1 MLEPLNRRLLL
12 DALRP
17 PEGHR
22 LDFALG
28 TTYSLDLV
36 ALLAAPMAFA
46 FSDWQDSEGR
56 LNLDPL
62 RLLKAVREYADK
74 ICLFCQAGRIAVPT
88 AYNRLLLNLE
98 NSVVEV
104 NAPLEGNFHPKLW
117 FLRYVA
123 DNEAVIYRF
132 LCLSRNMTF
141 DPSWD
146 TMLCLEGP
154 LRDRV
159 NAFAQN
165 HPLGDF
171 VSALPGMKA
180 SGKFSPV
187 WQKRIDLLAREL
199 RKVEFKVPEPFSDYA
214 FWPMGVSEKSAW
226 PFPDRMDR
234 VLVVSPF
241 VDDGFLED
249 LAGHEAPMSLVS
261 RSDSL
266 AQLTPESIRRFENV
280 RILDERADPE
290 PGEQEEPPGG
300 EEISVDTVNGVEK
313 VSPREIPLT
322 GLHAKLYVADV
333 GWSAHVWT
341 GSTNATKAGFTRNVE
356 FLVKLKGKRK
366 DCGTEAT
373 VNGLIDLLQPFEYN
387 PTGNEPDGEEK
398 KFQWIADQLA
408 KALAVAA
415 PVAHCETTSEADAF
429 AIRLTATRK
438 TNLTVP
444 DGCGLRAWPISLP
457 KGWAR
462 PVDLGRESW
471 VTFDS
476 VSVDNLTAFFAF
488 ELFSKDK
495 GFCQTF
501 ALNIPLQGAP
511 DNRQDRL
518 LRQLLKDPDGVRRFL
533 LLLLTD
539 RGAEAIDQWFR
550 PSSSTEGKKGAM
562 RSLFEPSLLES
573 LLRALDRDPEQID
586 QVVQL
591 LRDLDRTPEGKELLP
606 PGVKSILE
614 PIELVRKLQRGE

>member
-22 LDFALG
+22 LDFAVG

-36 ALLAAPMAFA
+36 ALLAAPIGFA
-46 FSDWQDSEGR
+46 FSDWQDLDGR
-56 LNLDPL
+56 PNLDPI
-62 RLLKAVREYADK
+62 RLLKAVRQYADK
-74 ICLFCQAGRIAVPT
+74 ICLFCQAGKIAVPT

-123 DNEAVIYRF
+123 DNEAVTYRF

-180 SGKFSPV
+180 SGKLSPV
-187 WQKRIDLLAREL
+187 WQKRMELLTHEL
-199 RKVEFKVPEPFSDYA
+199 RRVEFEVPEPFSDYA
-214 FWPMGVSEKSAW
+214 FWPMGVSEKPVW

-234 VLVVSPF
+234 LLVVSPF

-249 LAGHEAPMSLVS
+249 LAWHEAPMSLVS
-261 RSDSL
+261 RSESL
-266 AQLTPESIRRFENV
+266 TRLAPESIRRFENV
-280 RILDERADPE
+280 WILDERADPE
-290 PGEQEEPPGG
+290 PGEQEEPLGG
-300 EEISVDTVNGVEK
+300 EEASVDTANGKEI

-341 GSTNATKAGFTRNVE
+341 GSANATKAGFTRNVE
-356 FLVKLKGKRK
+356 FLVELQGKRK

-373 VNGLIDLLQPFEYN
+373 VNGLIDLLQDYKT
-387 PTGNEPDGEEK
+387 TGIEADGEEK

-438 TNLTVP
+438 TNLIVP
-444 DGCGLRAWPISLP
+444 NGCGLRAWPISLP

-462 PVDLGRESW
+462 PVDLVRESW
-471 VTFDS
+471 VTFDA

-488 ELFSKDK
+488 ELFSEDK
-495 GFCQTF
+495 GFCQKF

-518 LRQLLKDPDGVRRFL
+518 LRLLLKDPNGVRRFL

-539 RGAEAIDQWFR
+539 SGAEAFDHWFGA
-550 PSSSTEGKKGAM
+550 PSSTEGKKGAM
-562 RSLFEPSLLES
+562 RSLFEPTLLES

-591 LRDLDRTPEGKELLP
+591 VRELARTPEGKELLP
-606 PGVKSILE
+606 PGVETILE
-614 PIELVRKLQRGE
+614 PIERVRKQQRGE